1 MTALHGDGELLRL
14 HVGTDVVNLDDL
26 TREGGPGT
34 ADVVVGF
41 FHALTIAHPGGSRS
55 SRWYQMG
62 NSFITR
68 AYHSAAIDGRP
79 PWV

>member
-1 MTALHGDGELLRL
+1 MLTLETNSELLVL
-14 HVGTDVVNLDDL
+14 HVGTDVIDLDDP

-55 SRWYQMG
+55 SR
-62 NSFITR
+62 
-68 AYHSAAIDGRP
+68 
-79 PWV
+79 